1 MYVGTYEQLID
12 DKGRIILPGIF
23 RQALGKSFI
32 ISAGFD
38 RCLNLWKRADWEG
51 FVEREIARRSDL
63 SSEARRLSRW
73 FHASAHPAALDSQH
87 RFLLPQALRAEAG
100 LDREIILIGARNR
113 VEIWARST
121 WRDYAAKTTA
131 SIEEIAE
138 RLASDLLV

>member
-12 DKGRIILPGIF
+12 DKARIILPGNF

-51 FVEREIARRSDL
+51 FVEREIAKRSDL
-63 SSEARRLSRW
+63 SAEARRLSRW
-73 FHASAHPAALDSQH
+73 FHASAHTVTLDSQH
-87 RFLLPQALRAEAG
+87 RFLPPPTLRAEAG
-100 LDREIILIGARNR
+100 LDREIILIGARNH
-113 VEIWARST
+113 VEIWARAA
-121 WRDYAAKTTA
+121 WRDYAAKTSA

-138 RLASDLLV
+138 HLASDLLV